1 MLRERFS
8 IESALAILGHP
19 NPMTDRSHDPL
30 PAHLRT
36 QRRARRL
43 GLYTIV
49 VTIVLVLS
57 GSFSQAR
64 PVLPQAGWGER
75 LAQAVPTLLLS
86 DPHPLSHP
94 ARRS

>member
-1 MLRERFS
+1 MTLSPLTYARNG
-8 IESALAILGHP
+8 ALA
-19 NPMTDRSHDPL
+19 S
-30 PAHLRT
+30 
-36 QRRARRL
+36 L

-49 VTIVLVLS
+49 VTIFLVLS

-64 PVLPQAGWGER
+64 PVLPLVGWEER
-75 LAQAVPTLLLS
+75 LEQAVPTLLLS